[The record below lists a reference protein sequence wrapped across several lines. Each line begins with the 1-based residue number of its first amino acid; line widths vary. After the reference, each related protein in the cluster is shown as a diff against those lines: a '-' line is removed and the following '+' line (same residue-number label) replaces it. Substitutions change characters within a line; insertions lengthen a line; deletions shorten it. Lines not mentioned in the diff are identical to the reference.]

1 MPEATLVNGE
11 RLWDTVIAMAA
22 VGRTP
27 AGGVRRLALSDEDR
41 DARNLLTRW
50 LRDAGCAVRVDD
62 LGNIY
67 GRVAGTDPEAAPVV
81 CGSHLDTVPTGGR
94 FDGALGVL
102 AALETIRALADARV
116 RTRRPLEAVCWTN
129 EEEIGRAHVLTP
141 VTSGSRMPSSA

>member
-1 MPEATLVNGE
+1 DSRHCRAGGARNPGEPGRRRREMPETTLVNGE

-27 AGGVRRLALSDEDR
+27 SGGVRRLALSDEDR
-41 DARNLLTRW
+41 DARDLLIRW

-81 CGSHLDTVPTGGR
+81 CGSHLDPVPTGGR
-94 FDGALGVL
+94 FDGALWVL
-102 AALETIRALADARV
+102 AALGTLRV
-116 RTRRPLEAVCWTN
+116 PRGGPGPR
-129 EEEIGRAHVLTP
+129 
-141 VTSGSRMPSSA
+141 